1 MNKTDPPAAGQVAQ
15 NRKQEATVMSAKPTG
30 TPFDRP
36 SNVRPVIRDEG
47 GDPVCWLEKVC
58 PTCGLFIGDT
68 PPTTCP
74 RCGGLSPIE

>member
-30 TPFDRP
+30 TP
-36 SNVRPVIRDEG
+36 IRDEG